1 MGCMKLLVTL
11 WSGETH
17 KSIFLDYGFNKE
29 NSKILHFYYKKRL
42 PNSFSATFNR
52 HKMQYES
59 GAFFERKFSNL
70 YYFLPSINDRVEKID
85 RHMGS
90 INLTPID
97 IPENTFEVED
107 NVQFDPSKLDYECK
121 KKEKIT
127 KAVVKMLKNH
137 SYFE

>member
-1 MGCMKLLVTL
+1 
-11 WSGETH
+11 
-17 KSIFLDYGFNKE
+17 
-29 NSKILHFYYKKRL
+29 
-42 PNSFSATFNR
+42 
-52 HKMQYES
+52 MQYKS

-70 YYFLPSINDRVEKID
+70 YYFLPSINDMVEKIN

-97 IPENTFEVED
+97 IPENTFEVEY

-127 KAVVKMLKNH
+127 KAAVKML
-137 SYFE
+137 